1 MINQKVLAK
10 LYLQITSS
18 GEYARYSFKS
28 SLYMI
33 SKLELNLNFH
43 KPILYLCKQEK
54 KIKEVQDHVAKI

>member
-33 SKLELNLNFH
+33 SKGTESQFS
-43 KPILYLCKQEK
+43 
-54 KIKEVQDHVAKI
+54 